1 MRQLLWPL
9 PSAEIRQLLCCV
21 KIVVVGYCLAL
32 QKRWGS
38 EVFRLYVNLR
48 LGLGKTLG
56 EQLCI
61 VELGEGQGCSLS
73 GL

>member
-1 MRQLLWPL
+1 MRQLLWPI

-21 KIVVVGYCLAL
+21 RIVVVGYCFAL
-32 QKRWGS
+32 QITCGS
-38 EVFRLYVNLR
+38 EVFRQYVNLR
-48 LGLGKTLG
+48 LVLGKTLG

-73 GL
+73 SL